1 MYAHVGA
8 QVTAGVEAA
17 VADDAAHATGGGER
31 GSRGGVA
38 HVEIIC
44 GERIELGQRTEAK
57 RSGALKNRCLMEF

>member
-17 VADDAAHATGGGER
+17 VADDAAHAAGGRER

-38 HVEIIC
+38 QVELIC
-44 GERIELGQRTEAK
+44 GERTEAK
-57 RSGALKNRCLMEF
+57 MSDT